1 MMKNRIEINVYNM
14 KRIFGLVFSAILT
27 SGLFAQANLVD
38 TMRDSASSSR
48 SANSGFAEEEFRLG
62 VQSYYRGAYNEAIQ
76 EFEKA
81 LSYLP
86 GENTILD
93 WLGKS
98 YYRAGVEGAALQQW
112 QFASDDGYGGLLL
125 QNRIEIVGDR
135 RVTQAEYDY
144 AQHYTES
151 GSYPY
156 VNGSTLIYSR
166 PVSALANSDG
176 SIWVVSYGTNELLH
190 YNVNGLVTERSQ
202 GAFSGFDRPM
212 DVIRLQNGNLL
223 VSEFAG
229 DRLSLLDPNGKFIKY
244 IGEKGRKEGQVIGP
258 QYLAEDSHGNIYV
271 TDFGNSRVVVFDPDG
286 NGLLHFGGKSVDF
299 AGLKSPTGIAVV
311 NDRIFV
317 ADSVYGAIYEFD
329 KAGNFISNLVNEGT
343 FSRPESMKVWGDYL
357 ILTDNNEI
365 VTVDTDTGS
374 KFVNGRT
381 PKGTSRITSAVPD
394 MNGNIIVTDFKGND
408 IFVMSKMNE
417 LVGGFF
423 VQVERVISD
432 SFPKVTMEVR
442 VENRHRQP
450 IVGLDAGN
458 FLVTEGRVPVTDMK
472 VIGAANN
479 NDIADITILIDR
491 SLEMEEYEEQVN
503 TAVRELSAAMNGH
516 GKVTVISVGEIPVT
530 EYSGSPDNLNTFS
543 TKALKS
549 SYTDAAALD
558 LGIRLAA
565 NGLVNAEKKRGI
577 VFLTAG
583 TVSQNAFM
591 KYGLSDLSAY
601 LGNNAISFSTVL
613 VCQSTTAQEIEYIT
627 KSTTGGTYYVYRAE
641 GLTPV
646 ISDLIGLP
654 SGLYQITFTS
664 NLAGQTNFGKRYLPI
679 EVETYL
685 LNRSGKDESGYFAPL
700 Q

>member
-1 MMKNRIEINVYNM
+1 MK
-14 KRIFGLVFSAILT
+14 KLFALACSGILAA
-27 SGLFAQANLVD
+27 GLFAQANLVD
-38 TMRDSASSSR
+38 TMKDPASSSR
-48 SANSGFAEEEFRLG
+48 SPNAGFAEEEFRRG

-86 GENTILD
+86 GEDTILD

-98 YYRAGVEGAALQQW
+98 YYRAGIEGAALQQW
-112 QFASDDGYGGLLL
+112 QFAADDGYGGLVL

-135 RVTQAEYDY
+135 RVTQTEVEYGE
-144 AQHYTES
+144 HYTES
-151 GSYPY
+151 GTYPNM
-156 VNGSTLIYSR
+156 NGTTLVYSR
-166 PVSALANSDG
+166 PISALANPDG
-176 SIWVVSYGTNELLH
+176 SIWVVAYGTNEILH
-190 YNVNGLVTERSQ
+190 YNVNGLVTSRSQ
-202 GAFSGFDRPM
+202 GALNGLDRPM
-212 DVIRLQNGNLL
+212 DIIRLQSGNLL

-329 KAGNFISNLVNEGT
+329 KAGNFISNLVNEKT
-343 FSRPESMKVWGDYL
+343 LARPESMKVWGDYL

-365 VTVDTDTGS
+365 VTVDTETGS

-381 PKGTSRITSAVPD
+381 PRGTSQITAAVPD
-394 MNGNIIVTDFKGND
+394 MNGNIIVTDFKGNE

-458 FLVTEGRVPVTDMK
+458 FLVTEGKVPVTDMK

-479 NDIADITILIDR
+479 NDMADVTLLIDR
-491 SLEMEEYEEQVN
+491 SYEMEEYEEQVN
-503 TAVRELSAAMNGH
+503 TAVRELAAAMNGH
-516 GKVTVISVGEIPVT
+516 GKITVISVGDIPVT

-549 SYTDAAALD
+549 TYTDAAALD

-601 LGNNAISFSTVL
+601 LNNNAISFSTVL
-613 VCQSTTAQEIEYIT
+613 VSQTFVDQEIEYIT
-627 KSTTGGTYYVYRAE
+627 ENTTGGTYYVYRAE
-641 GLTPV
+641 GLAPV
-646 ISDLIGLP
+646 INDLIGLP

-664 NLAGQTNFGKRYLPI
+664 NYLDQTQYGRRYLPI